1 MLVPATK
8 AANLKSLLVRS
19 PAGLVVDTRQAVMC
33 VGNGIQ
39 KTNGAASS
47 VKRVGSQKPPIPSLD
62 ASTAPT

>member
-1 MLVPATK
+1 
-8 AANLKSLLVRS
+8 
-19 PAGLVVDTRQAVMC
+19 MC